1 MSIPCRRFVTNELSA
16 GNTMNA
22 HVLYHSRSKA
32 LGLSIADVIVR
43 VTC

>member
-1 MSIPCRRFVTNELSA
+1 MSIPCRRFVTNELSPP
-16 GNTMNA
+16 MNA